1 MKNVRSISRL
11 LKNTN
16 VLKSGTGN
24 NPSTALYS
32 KTTKPE
38 KFSDVKRT
46 IKNVKIKKDF
56 MLLKVMQKLIMLTF

>member
-24 NPSTALYS
+24 NSSTALYS